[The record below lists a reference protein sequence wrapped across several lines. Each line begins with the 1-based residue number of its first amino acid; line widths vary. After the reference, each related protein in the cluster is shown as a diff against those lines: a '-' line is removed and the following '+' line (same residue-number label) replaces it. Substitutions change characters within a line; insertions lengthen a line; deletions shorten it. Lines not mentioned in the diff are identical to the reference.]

1 MCTDRHGRH
10 CSKHGRAFAEGAN
23 ANACQAL
30 DAFLIFVGHLSRCS
44 VSYMQGACGTVDNT
58 VATVH
63 TAILVPC
70 TSLIG
75 VVDICWYRFIL
86 RYLYYINISPVK
98 GNLSVYSSLFNG
110 AELLV
115 CKIVQSGL

>member
-1 MCTDRHGRH
+1 
-10 CSKHGRAFAEGAN
+10 
-23 ANACQAL
+23 
-30 DAFLIFVGHLSRCS
+30 
-44 VSYMQGACGTVDNT
+44 MQGACGTVDNT

-98 GNLSVYSSLFNG
+98 GNLSVYSSLING